1 MYKNKIYF
9 LAINRK
15 YNNYIIWR
23 FRKKNLCNL
32 KNILVYSSFLTSSL
46 KVEIQDY
53 KLAISNKKI
62 AYNKTINIIAKSE
75 NFFVSYINIS
85 QIKILIKE

>member
-1 MYKNKIYF
+1 LISTENIM
-9 LAINRK
+9 
-15 YNNYIIWR
+15 IIS
-23 FRKKNLCNL
+23 FDSLEKKNLCNP
-32 KNILVYSSFLTSSL
+32 KNILVYSSFLISSL
-46 KVEIQDY
+46 QEEIQDY